1 MKHRTQKRPGSCFGP
16 RSSMQFVLLP
26 RRPRVKPSGA
36 PYSSRNLEPEN
47 GIRTDPMQAGIRAG
61 KGEQRN
67 ITTETVDSTHRVRRH
82 IPVPPFVLFWSD
94 EPKRNA
100 PLPFTYITVC
110 LYNDEKDLSSRRG
123 AKFRGGSQASPIHE
137 DHRQFDDT
145 SFKDDNETVRNE
157 LDATERKDARR
168 HSHLLGRE
176 SVCVKPPALF
186 PRGSFL
192 SKNNRTTAKGG
203 RREKRVVFRRFQGS
217 PTSPGAVFGTQTA
230 SLTLTTVD
238 GTMQE
243 RLIAQKIGVCRAS
256 RRRMSS
262 GGGHGL
268 QIRCGAGNRPGWVRF
283 PRVSAN
289 QTLLPSG
296 PKCVFAPTSFV
307 SHRTMLFTKMI
318 VLFQIIVDKR

>member
-36 PYSSRNLEPEN
+36 PCSSRNLEPEN

-100 PLPFTYITVC
+100 PLPFTYTTVC

-137 DHRQFDDT
+137 DHRQFDDA

-157 LDATERKDARR
+157 LDATERKDAR
-168 HSHLLGRE
+168 HTPVFWG
-176 SVCVKPPALF
+176 VNLF
-186 PRGSFL
+186 VSNHRRSFRGVPFYR
-192 SKNNRTTAKGG
+192 KTTAQRQKGG
-203 RREKRVVFRRFQGS
+203 DEKNAWFFVAFR
-217 PTSPGAVFGTQTA
+217 
-230 SLTLTTVD
+230 D
-238 GTMQE
+238 
-243 RLIAQKIGVCRAS
+243 
-256 RRRMSS
+256 RRRRRARFS
-262 GGGHGL
+262 GHK
-268 QIRCGAGNRPGWVRF
+268 QP
-283 PRVSAN
+283 
-289 QTLLPSG
+289 
-296 PKCVFAPTSFV
+296 
-307 SHRTMLFTKMI
+307 H
-318 VLFQIIVDKR
+318 

>member
-1 MKHRTQKRPGSCFGP
+1 M
-16 RSSMQFVLLP
+16 SSP
-26 RRPRVKPSGA
+26 RRMT
-36 PYSSRNLEPEN
+36 EPLPKALS
-47 GIRTDPMQAGIRAG
+47 IWAG

-100 PLPFTYITVC
+100 PLPFTYTTVC

-168 HSHLLGRE
+168 HSRLLGRE

-186 PRGSFL
+186 PRGSF
-192 SKNNRTTAKGG
+192 SSRSEE
-203 RREKRVVFRRFQGS
+203 RRVGKECRSRWS
-217 PTSPGAVFGTQTA
+217 PY
-230 SLTLTTVD
+230 
-238 GTMQE
+238 
-243 RLIAQKIGVCRAS
+243 
-256 RRRMSS
+256 
-262 GGGHGL
+262 H
-268 QIRCGAGNRPGWVRF
+268 
-283 PRVSAN
+283 
-289 QTLLPSG
+289 
-296 PKCVFAPTSFV
+296 
-307 SHRTMLFTKMI
+307 
-318 VLFQIIVDKR
+318 